1 MIIQM
6 KWKKAISWICVLMI
20 LFCLPS
26 FSGAQEISNVERRN
40 QMIRVHLT
48 RLGLTDRLD
57 LSLTVPYQL
66 ELENGGKIF
75 IPAKSEL
82 GFLLRDGT
90 IVLHYQGMSQTIGSK
105 VTLRRADPSEGPYE
119 GFYMTHFPAL
129 YMGDLELEIVEGKLR
144 PILSIH
150 VEDYLMG
157 VVPYEMQNDFPLE
170 ALKAQAVAARTYAIR
185 NQNQYDDYDVV
196 DHTGDQ
202 VFRGYIEGNERAEQ
216 AIRET
221 QGVCGFYKGKLAQCY
236 YSASNGGQ
244 TELVQT
250 VWPTRDDFGYYAFGE
265 DPYDVENP
273 ASTVKQLVLNKKYT
287 ADEVA
292 PYVLRKMIADK
303 TKETLEEKGF
313 DAAPESIRVDGVS
326 SVIADSPNMLNSKRM
341 TMLHLELQISVRR
354 RQQANIRLIDNDT
367 EEVSLF
373 TVTEPEQTPA
383 VAFSSA
389 FESVVT
395 FEPTNTPE
403 PVYSSFVQWP
413 ENVLI
418 DLPIFPDA
426 ESALRLSINSNYQ
439 NEIWSVAET
448 EKQFTIEV
456 RRYGHGVGMSQR
468 GAQMMADKYGKNY
481 QEILA
486 FYYPGMKLM
495 RYPEQNR
502 ANVIVRELLAETPG
516 PAPSPTPRPTLMP
529 VTIKAGANQWFAKVT
544 EISDGSS
551 LNLRAEPALSSDILM
566 RLYKGQRLLVL
577 ERCPQEGWVHVKTDT
592 ADGYVLESYL
602 TREAR

>member
-1 MIIQM
+1 MIAQT
-6 KWKKAISWICVLMI
+6 KWKKVISWICMLMI
-20 LFCLPS
+20 LFCLPA
-26 FSGAQEISNVERRN
+26 FSDAQEITNAEKRN
-40 QMIRVHLT
+40 QMIRVYLS

-57 LSLTVPYQL
+57 VTVTVPYQL
-66 ELENGGKIF
+66 ELENRGEIF

-82 GFLLRDGT
+82 GFLLREGT

-105 VTLRRADPSEGPYE
+105 ITLKRADAFNGTYE

-144 PILSIH
+144 PLLTIH
-150 VEDYLMG
+150 VEDYLLG
-157 VVPYEMQNDFPLE
+157 VVPYEMQNGFPLE

-202 VFRGYIEGNERAEQ
+202 VFRGYVEGNERAEK
-216 AIRET
+216 AVRET
-221 QGVCGFYKGKLAQCY
+221 QGVCGFYKGQLAQCY

-250 VWPTRDDFGYYAFGE
+250 VWPTKDDYGYYAFGE

-273 ASTVKQLVLNKKYT
+273 ASTVKQLVLHKKYA

-292 PYVLRKMIADK
+292 PYVIRKLIADR

-341 TMLHLELQISVRR
+341 TMLHLELQISVRK

-373 TVTEPEQTPA
+373 AGEEPEQTPTED
-383 VAFSSA
+383 VFSA
-389 FESVVT
+389 FEPVVT

-403 PVYSSFVQWP
+403 PVYSDYIQWP
-413 ENVLI
+413 EPLLI

-426 ESALRLSINSNYQ
+426 ESAFGLSINSNYQ
-439 NEIWSVAET
+439 NEIWSVVET
-448 EKQFTIEV
+448 ENKFTIEV

-481 QEILA
+481 QDILA

-495 RYPEQNR
+495 RYPEQAR
-502 ANVIVRELLAETPG
+502 ANVIVQEMLLETPG
-516 PAPSPTPRPTLMP
+516 LAPSPTPRPTLMP
-529 VTIKAGANQWFAKVT
+529 VTIKAEDNQWFAKVT

-577 ERCPQEGWVHVKTDT
+577 ERCPQEGWVHVRTDT

-602 TREAR
+602 TREKR